1 MDQWNRNR
9 TLQPAAGLQRDVK
22 DGAKDDAK
30 DRDAKRRDREAR
42 RHARLD
48 DELER
53 GLEDT
58 FPGSDPVSVTQPAH
72 SVHDKNAAQ
81 KH

>member
-9 TLQPAAGLQRDVK
+9 TLQPAAGLQRD
-22 DGAKDDAK
+22 AKDDAEH
-30 DRDAKRRDREAR
+30 RDAKRRDREAR
-42 RHARLD
+42 RHERLD

-81 KH
+81 KR